1 MNSAEL
7 KAKLAA
13 LKSSSTAVQQTPATA
28 ITTSSDGRGNA
39 LFLGT
44 PDDKPYLPYL
54 KGMFNGLTT
63 FICLDKIEL
72 LSHLELY
79 CAKKGIT
86 RVVSTNTHI
95 LSRLLYNLGNDVAEP
110 SLSNYAGSL
119 FSHKGLEIVFV
130 SPLQQLFSVS
140 YGKFL
145 CARYISKV
153 AAPEIWAESTAFR
166 WGMLE
171 PANADSYYSKFQSAF
186 AIAVDI
192 ETFKTN
198 ITIRCIGYTAIYL
211 NSATGEITSD
221 SVVLPISDDWALAQM
236 RRFNDLPAAKIL
248 QNGKYDNAYLL
259 RYNAPLRNWLWDTI
273 NCFHSWYSELP
284 KDLAFLNA
292 FFLRKVVYWK
302 DLAETKDLRE
312 YYRYNAMD
320 TWATANVWIQW
331 ILTAPDWAKHNYTL
345 EFPLVFPCLLSEM
358 TGVLRDEE
366 RLKSQRAK
374 VDAETE
380 ATLSKLRRCLGV
392 AQFNPNSPVQVKNLL
407 KVLGCGDIESTNEKD
422 LAAASYRHPLIGF
435 LLDLV
440 LEIRGLRKLSS
451 TYLRLD
457 SDAKQ
462 TGIHAGEG
470 GAKEF
475 KGAILYNLNPHGT
488 DSGRLASK
496 EHHFWCGLQ
505 IQNVPG
511 GDAVKTTITFPENF
525 YGGECDLEQAESR
538 DTAHIA
544 GDEKLIAAVTG
555 ERDFHSV
562 NASAFFG
569 VSYESIYD
577 DAAKKTKN
585 KPLRDISKRVNHG
598 ANYNM
603 GARVLVTTMG
613 LKNIWKAKELL
624 NLPYNDPIDIATFLL
639 DRFHATYP
647 KLRGKNTPFVA
658 GTYYAAVVYEI
669 ETNRKLTSRALH
681 HTPFRISKLNVSRR
695 ATGKSLQA
703 AIEHEISTTG
713 DWTRYCFG
721 NPAKNKSDLN
731 SYVSHAPQSLNART
745 LNEAYMRVFY
755 EVALPNPRTFRLH
768 AQIHDSILFSY
779 AANFE
784 HHAEQVRKLMEIP
797 VTVRD
802 ISGTYRTFTVPAALK
817 LGKIDKQ
824 TGQLI
829 RARYWSET
837 E

>member
-1 MNSAEL
+1 M
-7 KAKLAA
+7 
-13 LKSSSTAVQQTPATA
+13 T
-28 ITTSSDGRGNA
+28 NA

-44 PDDKPYLPYL
+44 ADDKPYLPYL

-63 FICLDKIEL
+63 FINLQPMEL
-72 LSHLELY
+72 LSHLEMY
-79 CAKKGIT
+79 CKQKDIT
-86 RVVSTNTHI
+86 RVVSTNTNI
-95 LSRLLYNLGNDVAEP
+95 LSRLLYNLGNSVAEP
-110 SLSNYAGSL
+110 SLNNYAGSL
-119 FSHKGLEIVFV
+119 FDHKGLEIVFV
-130 SPLQQLFSVS
+130 SPLQQLFSVP

-145 CARYISKV
+145 CQRYISKV
-153 AAPEIWAESTAFR
+153 AAPKLWAESTKFK
-166 WGMLE
+166 WCVLT
-171 PANADSYYSKFQSAF
+171 PSNADEIYERFQTAF

-192 ETFKTN
+192 ETFKLN
-198 ITIRCIGYTAIYL
+198 LAVRCIGYTAIFI
-211 NSATGEITSD
+211 NQTTGEITSE
-221 SVVLPISDDWALAQM
+221 SIVLPLFDMWAVYTM
-236 RRFNDLPAAKIL
+236 RKFNDLAAPKIL

-259 RYNAPLRNWLWDTI
+259 RYNAPLQNWLWDTI

-302 DLAETKDLRE
+302 DLAETTDLFE

-331 ILTAPDWAKHNYTL
+331 MLTAPDWAKHNYTL

-358 TGVLRDEE
+358 TGVLRDES
-366 RLKSQRAK
+366 RLQASRKQADEK
-374 VDAETE
+374 IA
-380 ATLSKLRRCLGV
+380 AALGKLRRMLGSPD
-392 AQFNPNSPVQVKNLL
+392 FNPGSPVQVKRLL
-407 KVLGCGDIESTNEKD
+407 RILGCGDIESTNEKD
-422 LAAASYRHPLIGF
+422 LAKAAYRHPLIGYII
-435 LLDLV
+435 DLV
-440 LEIRGLRKLSS
+440 LEVRGLRKETSN
-451 TYLRLD
+451 YLRIA
-457 SDAKQ
+457 SDAKE

-475 KGAILYNLNPHGT
+475 RGTILYNLNPHGT

-505 IQNVPG
+505 IQNIPG
-511 GDAVKTTITFPENF
+511 GESVKGTISFAEGF

-569 VSYESIYD
+569 MSYESIYD
-577 DAAKKTKN
+577 DAARKTKN

-603 GARVLVTTMG
+603 GPRVLVTTMG
-613 LKNIWKAKELL
+613 LGNIWKAKELL
-624 NLPYNDPIDIATFLL
+624 KLPYNDPIDIAQFLL

-647 KLRGKNTPFVA
+647 KLRGKSVPFVA

-669 ETNRKLTSRALH
+669 ETTRMLVSRAFH
-681 HTPFRISKLNVSRR
+681 HTPYQLSKLPNQS
-695 ATGKSLQA
+695 QA
-703 AIEHEISTTG
+703 AIEAVIARRG

-721 NPAKNKSDLN
+721 SPTKNKSDLN
-731 SYVSHAPQSLNART
+731 SYVSHPPQSLNART

-755 EVALPNPRTFRLH
+755 EVALPNPTTFRLH

-779 AANFE
+779 AAGKTDLPE
-784 HHAEQVRKLMEIP
+784 KVRQIMEIP

-802 ISGTYRTFTVPAALK
+802 VSGKYRTFTVPAALK

-824 TGQLI
+824 TGQLK